1 MVPTAAMSVKVGGMH
16 WQIRYYCHA
25 QLGPP
30 DKGRATKGLVV
41 CFDVTFIC
49 VHCG

>member
-1 MVPTAAMSVKVGGMH
+1 MVPTAAMSVRVGGMH
-16 WQIRYYCHA
+16 CQIRYYYHA
-25 QLGPP
+25 QLIVP

-41 CFDVTFIC
+41 CLDVTFLC